1 MSEKIENIDDMKK
14 LLRES
19 ELMFEDNYETLNLQ
33 TMDLDANSEVNSGA
47 SSSDLPFSIIT
58 PVVTI

>member
-14 LLRES
+14 FLRES

-33 TMDLDANSEVNSGA
+33 TMDLDANSEVNSES